1 MSLSLQNFYASSV
14 KVHLEESL
22 MDAISKIVR
31 LNKHGTQSLSNDID
45 ALAALQIEELGEL
58 SRVKKYIEL
67 LSHVDEEDSLFA
79 AITEDRSL
87 QLKFSQVE
95 RLLV

>member
-1 MSLSLQNFYASSV
+1 
-14 KVHLEESL
+14 

-31 LNKHGTQSLSNDID
+31 LNKNGTQSLSNDID